1 MADKDNTFLNAN
13 NLYEEVEGEAGKTL
27 DLELHQQT
35 NLVGIIKN
43 RFHQAQDARKTDE
56 TRWLKA
62 YENYRGLYNKSVK
75 FRDSEK
81 SRIFV
86 KITKTKVLAAFGQL
100 IDVIFGTGKFPI
112 GISETKIPEGETA
125 HAYLDTQTG
134 APGIESTMGGAEV
147 PDDIGNRIDNPYD
160 VGYEGDG
167 KVLKPGATLG
177 NGLFEESLEDKLGDK
192 LKDGLSPNPAAL
204 EISPAQK
211 AARRME
217 KLIHDQI
224 DESKGSSEI
233 RNALLESALLGTGIV
248 KGPFNFNKKLHQWET
263 GEDGERT
270 YNPLEVRVPRI
281 EFVSCWDFYPDP
293 SATSMEE
300 CEFIVHRH
308 KMNRSQLRQLRNMP
322 YFNEDAIRECIQQ
335 GPNYEE
341 KDFESQLKDDSRA
354 EDYETNFEV
363 FEYWGI
369 MDAEIMHVMLV
380 LTYQTL

>member
-100 IDVIFGTGKFPI
+100 VDVIFGTGKFPI

-134 APGIESTMGGAEV
+134 APGIESTMGGGEL
-147 PDDIGNRIDNPYD
+147 PENIGNRVEDTVNPYD
-160 VGYEGDG
+160 IGYEGDG

-204 EISPAQK
+204 EISPTQK
-211 AARRME
+211 
-217 KLIHDQI
+217 
-224 DESKGSSEI
+224 G
-233 RNALLESALLGTGIV
+233 
-248 KGPFNFNKKLHQWET
+248 
-263 GEDGERT
+263 
-270 YNPLEVRVPRI
+270 
-281 EFVSCWDFYPDP
+281 C
-293 SATSMEE
+293 
-300 CEFIVHRH
+300 
-308 KMNRSQLRQLRNMP
+308 
-322 YFNEDAIRECIQQ
+322 
-335 GPNYEE
+335 
-341 KDFESQLKDDSRA
+341 
-354 EDYETNFEV
+354 ETN
-363 FEYWGI
+363 GK
-369 MDAEIMHVMLV
+369 
-380 LTYQTL
+380 TYS